1 MEAAL
6 RRQHDAAG
14 PDASQLKPRRM
25 TMTVAGDIKGIETLA
40 GQAGAS
46 ATFNCVMC
54 AAKLH
59 ETYKAGIQHLRELP
73 EPWKSKDA
81 RAADII
87 DPPPRGGTAEMA

>member
-1 MEAAL
+1 MTP
-6 RRQHDAAG
+6 QG
-14 PDASQLKPRRM
+14 PMQASSSRARM

-59 ETYKAGIQHLRELP
+59 ETYKAGIPHLR
-73 EPWKSKDA
+73 
-81 RAADII
+81 
-87 DPPPRGGTAEMA
+87 